1 MRFIH
6 ERANLS
12 KLFTK
17 QDRWGFHKV
26 FGSFALGSYVYRYF
40 VEYPKSG
47 TLGFTGTMF
56 DWVTMACHTML
67 SASAIIFHVP
77 SKRIKEKP
85 MIIYEEYRLHAIIFT
100 LRCLSVFAVSVLFPD
115 RAWYVMPMVVA
126 GHHILADHVTMRH
139 GTPGN
144 TAVRATSESVKS
156 DSTYNKIIAKL
167 YSFYQFLAIGSH
179 LVYSQHTPDLA
190 FNALIAIQSS
200 AFAMTLYR
208 KKIIG
213 GAGNIALYGSC
224 LILSAFHIIRL
235 LSWYTL
241 FTIVLVFLARINI
254 ENPQLRSKYFLW
266 STFLQL
272 N

>member
-6 ERANLS
+6 EHANIS

-17 QDRWGFHKV
+17 QDKWNFHKV
-26 FGSFALGSYVYRYF
+26 LGSFALGSYIYRYF
-40 VEYPKSG
+40 VEYPVSG
-47 TLGFTGTMF
+47 TLGFTGTLF
-56 DWVTMACHTML
+56 DWVTIAAHTLL
-67 SASAIIFHVP
+67 SASAIVFHVP

-100 LRCLSVFAVSVLFPD
+100 LRCMSVFAVSVLFPE
-115 RAWYVMPMVVA
+115 RPWYIMPMVVA
-126 GHHILADHVTMRH
+126 GHHILADHVTTKY

-156 DSTYNKIIAKL
+156 DSTYNKIVAKF

-179 LVYSQHTPDLA
+179 LVYSQYTPDLA

-213 GAGNIALYGSC
+213 GAGNIAIYGSC
-224 LILSAFHIIRL
+224 LAISTFHIIRL
-235 LSWYTL
+235 LNMYTL
-241 FTIVLVFLARINI
+241 FLIVLTFLCRLTLK
-254 ENPQLRSKYFLW
+254 NPQLNSKYFLW